1 MSGEFLRWGA
11 ADMKFTLFRPVAC
24 FLAPFAL
31 LPNANAD
38 VDLSTG
44 ATSTQPMNEAADS
57 EIDGFRLGST
67 SAPGGADTSQMAL
80 SSGNFPIQGSPP
92 RNDASLAPNVPTY
105 FTGPPASSAEPGIRQ
120 ESSFRYKSLGSK
132 MGAAKWEALGIM
144 AYTTGVQALLTNPNT
159 DFHFSNEGWF
169 GKNTADLGIDKL
181 THAFNAYL
189 FSEFLG
195 HRIGRKTG
203 DRAAAAL
210 PAALMGFGLQF
221 YGELWDA
228 HKTSSGF
235 SIQDVTFNALGATFS
250 YFRHTIPGLEEK
262 LDFRLMSMP
271 NRKIFSRSGKKHYE
285 QQHFMFAVQLAGFE
299 KLKSSPLRLVELHVG
314 YRGKDFTNAER
325 AAGIKPKRD
334 IFFGLGLNVSELFFG
349 RSRSRI
355 SRAIASGLNYFQP
368 PYIATHNYD
377 GW

>member
-1 MSGEFLRWGA
+1 MNFV
-11 ADMKFTLFRPVAC
+11 LFRPLVG
-24 FLAPFAL
+24 FLAPLAL
-31 LPNANAD
+31 APNANAV
-38 VDLSTG
+38 VDLSTDAASG
-44 ATSTQPMNEAADS
+44 QPIIQAAES
-57 EIDGFRLGST
+57 GFDGFRLGPT
-67 SAPGGADTSQMAL
+67 SIPDRADTSPLAL
-80 SSGNFPIQGSPP
+80 NNGNILPQGFDTG
-92 RNDASLAPNVPTY
+92 NDDAVLAPRVPIDVA
-105 FTGPPASSAEPGIRQ
+105 GPPASSAEPGGEQ
-120 ESSFRYKSLGSK
+120 QSSFRYKSLGSR
-132 MGAAKWEALGIM
+132 MGAAKWEVLGIM
-144 AYTTGVQALLTNPNT
+144 AYTTGVQSLLTNPNT
-159 DFHFSNEGWF
+159 SFHFSNEGWF
-169 GKNTADLGIDKL
+169 GKDTANLGIDKL

-203 DRAAAAL
+203 DRAGAAL

-262 LDFRLMSMP
+262 LDFRLMSVP

-299 KLKSSPLRLVELHVG
+299 KLKSGPLRFVELHVG

-325 AAGIKPKRD
+325 AAGVKPKRD

-377 GW
+377 NW